1 MKNKAFNVA
10 AHAFTP
16 ADKVLPD
23 ANIWLFL
30 YSPASAAYPSW
41 LKARVRPYNRAWG
54 NLLASKAKV
63 FIDPI
68 VLAEVI
74 NRMLDD
80 EWKLIDPPGYGRK
93 YAKRKDFRLS
103 ADYPPAAQSVQAIAT
118 QIMSDAQAL
127 DHPFSKWNVGKMLAD
142 FGSGSTD
149 WNDQLITEN
158 CLHHNLKLMT
168 DDGDHITGGLE
179 VLTAN
184 GKLLAAC
191 PP

>member
-1 MKNKAFNVA
+1 MKNRAFNVA
-10 AHAFTP
+10 AHAFTA
-16 ADKVLPD
+16 ADQILPD

-30 YSPASAAYPSW
+30 YSPASVAYPPW
-41 LKARVRPYNRAWG
+41 LKAKVALYSTAWG
-54 NLLASKAKV
+54 NLHASGAKA

-68 VLAEVI
+68 VLGEVI
-74 NRMLDD
+74 NRLLDD
-80 EWKLIDPPGYGRK
+80 EWNLIDPRGPGRK
-93 YAKRKDFRLS
+93 YSSRKKFRLS
-103 ADYPPAAQSVQAIAT
+103 GDYPPAAKSVQGIAN
-118 QIMSDAQAL
+118 QIMSDAKAL
-127 DHPFSKWNVGKMLAD
+127 DHPFSKWNVGKMLTE

>member
-10 AHAFTP
+10 SHSFT
-16 ADKVLPD
+16 AAEKILPD

-30 YSPASAAYPSW
+30 YSPASAAYPAW
-41 LKARVRPYNRAWG
+41 LKAKVSLYSRAWG
-54 NLLASKAKV
+54 NLHANGAKA

-68 VLAEVI
+68 VLGEVI
-74 NRMLDD
+74 NRLLDD
-80 EWKLIDPPGYGRK
+80 EWNLIDPRGPGRK
-93 YAKRKDFRLS
+93 YAKRKDFRQS
-103 ADYPPAAQSVQAIAT
+103 ADYPPAARSVQSIAT
-118 QIMSDAQAL
+118 QIMSDAQPL
-127 DHPFSKWNVGKMLAD
+127 DHPFSKWNVGQMLTD

-158 CLHHNLKLMT
+158 CIHHKLKLMT

-184 GKLLAAC
+184 GKLIAAC